1 MPRQVLID
9 WNWAASGIWSVSTAE
24 ELLASA
30 PPGRWISGRPRRDR
44 PQAWR
49 RLLSDDLIDALQ
61 VWNDRGEEVMG
72 SNAHQ
77 HTPQER
83 VKFWAQGRDLAA
95 QVQEQLG
102 ADYEVACR
110 TPSAYQA

>member
-1 MPRQVLID
+1 
-9 WNWAASGIWSVSTAE
+9 
-24 ELLASA
+24 
-30 PPGRWISGRPRRDR
+30 
-44 PQAWR
+44 
-49 RLLSDDLIDALQ
+49 
-61 VWNDRGEEVMG
+61 MG